1 MQPRHSSVLLIA
13 LAVLAVAN
21 PCCAQRVEIKPDKTN
36 GVYRVGDTVH
46 WTATWQGSSNA
57 PATRYT
63 IRRGGLTDAGH
74 GSLTFSNSAASLE
87 TKFDAPGT
95 MLVELQWQPDSIA
108 NRAVSGAVAAPE
120 KITAAAA
127 APADFDA
134 FWQVQLEKLKQ
145 VPPNPLLE
153 PVDIRKPGVLGWKV
167 TLDNINH
174 THIQGQIARPE
185 KGDKFPALLILQ
197 WAGVYALHPD
207 WITGHAAAGWL
218 TLDIEAHDIPI
229 DKPDSFYKDQ
239 FAGPLKDYW
248 RIGNDDRDASYFLRM
263 YLSAVQALEYLTTR
277 PDWDGKT
284 LVVTGTSQGGQQTL
298 MLAGLHPKN
307 ITAALALVPAGC
319 DMLAPAEG
327 RAAAFPNWYFNTSNK
342 DAVKVRETS
351 RYFDVVN
358 FARHIECPVLIG
370 LGLRD
375 EVCPP
380 ATVLAAVNVI
390 TSPKEVLI
398 LPESGH
404 QDENGTQRPFEK
416 RRYDF
421 WLPALQQGKPAPVNV
436 SSIIE

>member
-1 MQPRHSSVLLIA
+1 MQIRRSSVLLIA
-13 LAVLAVAN
+13 LVVLSAAD
-21 PCCAQRVEIKPDKTN
+21 PCRAQLVEIAPNKTN
-36 GVYRVGDTVH
+36 GIYRVGDTVH
-46 WTATWQGSSNA
+46 WSVTWQGSSNA
-57 PATRYT
+57 PATQYT
-63 IRRGGLTDAGH
+63 LKHGGLTDVGH
-74 GSLTFSNSAASLE
+74 GSLTFSNNAAALE

-95 MLVELQWQPDSIA
+95 MLVELRWQLEGRP
-108 NRAVSGAVAAPE
+108 NRAVAGAVAAPE
-120 KITAAAA
+120 EINAA
-127 APADFDA
+127 APAPGDFDA
-134 FWQVQLEKLKQ
+134 FWQAQLNKLKR

-153 PVDIRKPGVLGWKV
+153 PVDIRKSGMLYWKIR
-167 TLDNINH
+167 LDNIND

-185 KGDKFPALLILQ
+185 KGNKFPALLILQ
-197 WAGVYALHPD
+197 WAGVYALHQD

-218 TLDIEAHDIPI
+218 TLDVEAHDIPM
-229 DKPDSFYKDQ
+229 DKPDSFYKDL

-263 YLSAVQALEYLTTR
+263 YLSAVQALEYLMTR

-319 DMLAPAEG
+319 DMLAPAVG
-327 RAAAFPNWYFNTSNK
+327 RAAAYPNWYSSTWDK
-342 DAVKVRETS
+342 DADKVRQTS

-375 EVCPP
+375 ETCPP

-390 TSPKEVLI
+390 TSPKEVI
-398 LPESGH
+398 MLPTSGH

-416 RRYDF
+416 RRYDV
-421 WLPALQQGKPAPVNV
+421 WLPALLQGKPAPVNK
-436 SSIIE
+436 

>member
-1 MQPRHSSVLLIA
+1 MQIRRSSVLLIA
-13 LAVLAVAN
+13 LVVLSAAD
-21 PCCAQRVEIKPDKTN
+21 PCRAQLVEIAPNKTN
-36 GVYRVGDTVH
+36 GIYRVGDTVH
-46 WTATWQGSSNA
+46 CSVTWQGSSNA
-57 PATRYT
+57 PATQYT
-63 IRRGGLTDAGH
+63 LKRGGLTDVGH
-74 GSLTFSNSAASLE
+74 GSLTFSNNAAALE

-95 MLVELQWQPDSIA
+95 MLVELRWQLEGRP
-108 NRAVSGAVAAPE
+108 NRAVAGAVAAPE
-120 KITAAAA
+120 EINAA
-127 APADFDA
+127 APAPGDFDA
-134 FWQVQLEKLKQ
+134 FWQAQLNKLKR

-153 PVDIRKPGVLGWKV
+153 PVDIRKSGMLYWKIR
-167 TLDNINH
+167 LDNIND
-174 THIQGQIARPE
+174 THVYGQIARPE
-185 KGDKFPALLILQ
+185 KGNKFPALLILQ

-218 TLDIEAHDIPI
+218 TLDVEAHDIPI
-229 DKPDSFYKDQ
+229 DKPDSFYKDL

-263 YLSAVQALEYLTTR
+263 YLSAVQALEYLMTR

-319 DMLAPAEG
+319 DMLAPAVG
-327 RAAAFPNWYFNTSNK
+327 RAAAYPNWYSSAWDK
-342 DAVKVRETS
+342 DADKVRQTS

-375 EVCPP
+375 ETCPP

-390 TSPKEVLI
+390 TSPKEVI
-398 LPESGH
+398 MLPTSGH

-416 RRYDF
+416 RRYDV
-421 WLPALQQGKPAPVNV
+421 WLPALLQGKPAPVNK
-436 SSIIE
+436 